1 MFKTLIPAVAALG
14 LVAFA
19 AQTATPSSQID
30 DIASVPASV
39 VMTQPVMSWSLH
51 HEGAIAKLAYGV
63 ENSDQLALMMTCMP
77 GDASAVVYG
86 DVQPAGG
93 RLIQA
98 SMGPELLDPLSGG
111 EALESRIPLRDAGLR
126 GLAERGRM
134 DVQGDAGT
142 FSIKATRQERRVV
155 GEFLAYCGQGRA

>member
-19 AQTATPSSQID
+19 AQTATPPSQIGD
-30 DIASVPASV
+30 GADVPASLA
-39 VMTQPVMSWSLH
+39 MTQPVMGWSLH

-86 DVQPAGG
+86 DVQPQGA
-93 RLIQA
+93 RLIQTG
-98 SMGPELLDPLSGG
+98 GPAALDPLSGG
-111 EALESRIPLRDAGLR
+111 EAEESRISLRDASLR
-126 GLAERGRM
+126 GLADAGRIN
-134 DVQGDAGT
+134 VTGDAGVFRVT
-142 FSIKATRQERRVV
+142 ASRQEQQVV
-155 GEFLAYCGQGRA
+155 GAFLSYCAGTRA

>member
-1 MFKTLIPAVAALG
+1 MFKVLLPAVAALG

-19 AQTATPSSQID
+19 AQTKTSFD
-30 DIASVPASV
+30 DL
-39 VMTQPVMSWSLH
+39 PVTGGAMGWHLSH
-51 HEGAIAKLAYGV
+51 DGAIAKLAYGV

-98 SMGPELLDPLSGG
+98 SVGPELLDPLSGG
-111 EALESRIPLRDAGLR
+111 EAFESRIPLQDAGLR
-126 GLAERGRM
+126 SLAERGRM
-134 DVQGDAGT
+134 DVQGDAGS
-142 FSIKATRQERRVV
+142 FPIKANRQERRVV
-155 GEFLAYCGQGRA
+155 SEFLAYCGQGRA